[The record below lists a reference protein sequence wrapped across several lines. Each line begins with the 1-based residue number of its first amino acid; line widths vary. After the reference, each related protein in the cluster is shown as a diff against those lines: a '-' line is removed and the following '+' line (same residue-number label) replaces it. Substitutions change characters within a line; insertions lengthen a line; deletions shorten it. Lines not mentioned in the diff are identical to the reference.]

1 MTIIPYYIIT
11 DHHEG
16 HDEAE
21 CGYDDA
27 ATHDDALTGAENVD
41 IGTQAH
47 TGTGHPALTPQSDH
61 LECNQ
66 VANI

>member
-21 CGYDDA
+21 CGHDDA

-47 TGTGHPALTPQSDH
+47 TGTGHPALTP
-61 LECNQ
+61 E
-66 VANI
+66 

>member
-1 MTIIPYYIIT
+1 MTIIPYYIIA

-21 CGYDDA
+21 CGHD
-27 ATHDDALTGAENVD
+27 THDALTGAENVD

-47 TGTGHPALTPQSDH
+47 TGTGQPALTS
-61 LECNQ
+61 E
-66 VANI
+66 